1 MRLRATLAAVLLASV
16 ASVSSVSRARADTPP
31 SLWESAKSP
40 GARDRYGLHVQAQRV
55 LELVRGPHEARIA
68 LQRFGQLDHLRA
80 ILEENGAETSP
91 DVRLRFD
98 LGETYEELEL
108 HQDAIRVLAPAIAA
122 HEDDPAALPAMPSLA
137 GAYAKLNR
145 RKEERDVY
153 VMYLRHLDD
162 RQVKD
167 ATDPSRRAQ
176 MLGNLAESEMGL
188 LNMKGAIAG
197 YEEVITL
204 VGQLPSIPSAHASLA
219 LAEWGLAVALDR
231 SGDPTRAK
239 AEARKAIS
247 VDPGMRILNSE
258 NVFFVPGYER
268 LWYIAL
274 GAAAAAETADT
285 LKDAVELRQV
295 TETCFLKYASVAPSD
310 DPWVGLAKVRL
321 AEAEKLRKAAEKK
334 LASAPKKPA
343 IPDPDKV
350 VNF

>member
-16 ASVSSVSRARADTPP
+16 ASAASAAVVSPARADTPP

-55 LELVRGPHEARIA
+55 LALARDPRDARIA

-122 HEDDPAALPAMPSLA
+122 HEDDPAALQVMPSLA

-153 VMYLRHLDD
+153 VMYLRHE
-162 RQVKD
+162 
-167 ATDPSRRAQ
+167 TDPGHRVQ
-176 MLGNLAESEMGL
+176 TLGNLAESEMGL
-188 LNMKGAIAG
+188 MNMKGAIAG

-295 TETCFLKYASVAPSD
+295 AETCFLKYASVAPSA

-321 AEAEKLRKAAEKK
+321 TEAEKLRKAAEKK

-343 IPDPDKV
+343 EPDPEKV
-350 VNF
+350 FNF